1 MRRLLALICSLALAS
16 VVLGAGEGKGKTKGE
31 PKRSTTRAGQSS
43 QSGET
48 AARRPTAP
56 QALHPNRN
64 IHEIG
69 KPTGAAKRTTEGQ
82 SATPG
87 KVTREGKPTTSGDRR
102 TYNPA
107 NKPMTESTTKVM
119 PLNKANKPQNE
130 PTVWRRNKANKPQ
143 NEPTVMP
150 RNMANKSQNE
160 PTVTPRNM
168 ANKSQNEPTVM
179 PRNMA
184 NKSQNEP
191 TVMPRNMAN
200 RSQNESPVTP
210 RNTTNKQQTEQAPT
224 ESSTRHPIN
233 AANGPTTEI
242 VPTGQF
248 QQNRRIQGSDKWLG
262 SDYEVFRNYRSEW
275 HDRDWW
281 RSHHSRIVFGAGGWY
296 YWNSRY
302 WFPAWGYDPNA
313 NYEYDG
319 PIYGHNDLPPDQVI
333 ADVQA
338 ALQTQG
344 YYQGEV
350 DGRLGLPTRAAIADY
365 QRDHGLYITS
375 AIDWPTHQSLPQ

>member
-1 MRRLLALICSLALAS
+1 MRRLLVLICSLALAS
-16 VVLGAGEGKGKTKGE
+16 IALGADEGKGKKKGE

-56 QALHPNRN
+56 QTLHPDRN
-64 IHEIG
+64 IHKTG
-69 KPTGAAKRTTEGQ
+69 KPTGAAKRTTEGK

-87 KVTREGKPTTSGDRR
+87 KVTREGKPTTTGDRR
-102 TYNPA
+102 TFNPA
-107 NKPMTESTTKVM
+107 NKPITESTTKVM
-119 PLNKANKPQNE
+119 PLNKANKPQNK
-130 PTVWRRNKANKPQ
+130 PTVMRRNVANKQQ

-150 RNMANKSQNE
+150 RNMASKQQTE
-160 PTVTPRNM
+160 RAPTGTSTRDPI
-168 ANKSQNEPTVM
+168 
-179 PRNMA
+179 
-184 NKSQNEP
+184 
-191 TVMPRNMAN
+191 
-200 RSQNESPVTP
+200 
-210 RNTTNKQQTEQAPT
+210 NTANKQQTEQPPT

-242 VPTGQF
+242 GPAGQF
-248 QQNRRIQGSDKWLG
+248 RQNRRIQGSDQWLG

-333 ADVQA
+333 VDVQA
-338 ALQTQG
+338 ALQKQG

-365 QRDHGLYITS
+365 QCDHGLYITS
-375 AIDWPTHQSLPQ
+375 AIDSRTHQSLQ